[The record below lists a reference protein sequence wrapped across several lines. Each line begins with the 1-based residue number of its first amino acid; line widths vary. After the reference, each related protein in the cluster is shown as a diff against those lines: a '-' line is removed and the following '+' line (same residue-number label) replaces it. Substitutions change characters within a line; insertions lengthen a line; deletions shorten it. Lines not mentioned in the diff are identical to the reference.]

1 MLFRI
6 LSLFFFFFINLIDS
20 SISEESKS
28 INIKCVDLLVGQ
40 YRCQHPKI
48 DDLTQEPQGCERRP
62 ISNGEE
68 KFIDTAPI
76 ICYTAP
82 KIICE
87 GGTYNETIDG
97 YFFKKSTSCRW
108 TNGKYYRTT
117 LALSLFLGINR

>member
-6 LSLFFFFFINLIDS
+6 LSLFFFFINQIDL
-20 SISEESKS
+20 SISEKSKPV
-28 INIKCVDLLVGQ
+28 NIKCIDLLVGQ

-76 ICYTAP
+76 NCYTAP